1 MKDKEILKL
10 KEEIKEELRT
20 ELKEEIMIELL
31 RKIFYN
37 NTKEN
42 QIDNKEFE
50 KLKQENDE
58 LKNQL
63 QETLRKKQELENTK
77 NEEIQNLKTKNL
89 ELENSLNKLENENN
103 SLLTKIK
110 ELEKQQIKELKEF
123 EKLYSQ
129 LSETTKSSLKNV
141 LKNDNQLSLFCS
153 GIYFINDIWDYALH
167 LETEHNDKEFEIVK
181 NMFYLLFETYKNIE
195 NVTLD
200 ETKENDEFNSDLHL
214 RNNRSEEYSGPIK
227 KVILKGYKKKNKI
240 IKQSLVEL

>member
-10 KEEIKEELRT
+10 KAELKEELRA

-31 RKIFYN
+31 RKIFCN

-50 KLKQENDE
+50 KLKQENNE
-58 LKNQL
+58 LKDQL
-63 QETLRKKQELENTK
+63 QDTLRKIKELENTK
-77 NEEIQNLKTKNL
+77 NREIQNLKTKNS
-89 ELENSLNKLENENN
+89 ELENENN
-103 SLLTKIK
+103 TLLGKIK
-110 ELEKQQIKELKEF
+110 DLEKQQIKELKEF

-167 LETEHNDKEFEIVK
+167 LETEHNDKEFEIIK